1 MVHIYQTTWHH
12 ILQDG
17 NLVSCHDNPIP
28 HFPQISFSDFYYVS
42 QNYIIFM
49 EGIVC
54 NDSAEA
60 TCSVSKNNRTATTS
74 SLT

>member
-1 MVHIYQTTWHH
+1 MVPIYQTTWHQ
-12 ILQDG
+12 ILQEG

-42 QNYIIFM
+42 RNCIIFM

-60 TCSVSKNNRTATTS
+60 TCSIYKNNRSAITISFT
-74 SLT
+74 